1 MRDVP
6 MSANEPLPPDHSRK
20 PGITCGAG
28 FANTMRY
35 PKRRRGLKYVKRIA
49 IQTTQTV
56 MLVITA
62 TFRLVRFR
70 KINAPRIVRRTTTFA
85 SPSLSGLPLILL
97 ALVVF
102 KRQRKIKCASLAMLA
117 FQPHA
122 PAMLEN
128 DLVG

>member
-1 MRDVP
+1 M
-6 MSANEPLPPDHSRK
+6 
-20 PGITCGAG
+20 
-28 FANTMRY
+28 
-35 PKRRRGLKYVKRIA
+35 
-49 IQTTQTV
+49 QTAQTV

-62 TFRLVRFR
+62 NFRFTRFR
-70 KINAPRIVRRTTTFA
+70 KINAPRTVRCATTFA

-102 KRQRKIKCASLAMLA
+102 KRQRKIKRASLARLA

-128 DLVG
+128 DLAGDVES